1 MERIL
6 RSIIQVGSTPETELC
21 YQNWQRLEE
30 HSLEYPNDEDKKII
44 DYLRT
49 FYAQMA
55 SPPDFSIVLD
65 YFEKNDEI
73 EVVSRLE
80 EIKKAQWYVLTNF
93 LAIIKSIRESQQ
105 VRNFSIAC
113 RDAQAIAEHGRNLQK
128 PVDGKKILK
137 GVNDAVNYM
146 YDQMH
151 GFVQIEAG
159 DKLESIVHEDA
170 EEVLEDYENL
180 KKSNHFKDRNLFGFE
195 PIDSVC
201 MGHKPG
207 EYWIHAA
214 SFSELKTSL
223 AINYAY
229 NNSYVYGK
237 NIFYAILEMPVR
249 QLRLQLYALH
259 SSNSKFVYEWN
270 KQDGYMGLDYRQMR
284 DGMLDKKGLE
294 RLKIV
299 ARDLKET
306 SKGVLKLWRPAEE
319 VTIQDIRRYA
329 EMFHNK
335 YGCHGIVIDH
345 LGLVRPKYK
354 SSDYMNSLN
363 NVVREGRMLALN
375 FARGRSVPVV
385 ALFQINRQGKLRA
398 DKNDGRYTA
407 ADIYMASEAEKSAD
421 VITYTYLN
429 DELRKNG
436 NFYIGNIKNRDNQLF
451 DRFVGKIIWQTR
463 RMRAMETGLLDF
475 DNDQILDASKK
486 ISMTMSDLI

>member
-1 MERIL
+1 MDRVL
-6 RSIIQVGSTPETELC
+6 RSVIQIGSAPETEFA

-30 HSLEYPNDEDKKII
+30 HSLEFSNDEDRKII
-44 DYLRT
+44 EYLRT
-49 FYAQMA
+49 FYTQMA
-55 SPPDFSIVLD
+55 SPPDFSIIID

-80 EIKKAQWYVLTNF
+80 EIKKAQWYVKTNF
-93 LAIIKSIRESQQ
+93 LAIIKSISESQQ
-105 VRNFSIAC
+105 VRNFSILC

-128 PVDGKKILK
+128 PVGGKKILK
-137 GVNDAVNYM
+137 GIHDAVNYM
-146 YDQMH
+146 YDHMH
-151 GFVQIEAG
+151 EFTQIEAG

-170 EEVLEDYENL
+170 DEIIEDYDNL
-180 KKSNHFKDRNLFGFE
+180 KKSNQFKDRNLFGFE

-223 AINYAY
+223 ALNYAY
-229 NNSYVYGK
+229 NNSYVYGR

-259 SSNSKFVYEWN
+259 SSNSKFVYVWN
-270 KQDGYMGLDYRQMR
+270 KQDGYIGLDYRQMR
-284 DGMLDKKGLE
+284 DGLLNKRDYE

-299 ARDLKET
+299 AKDLKET
-306 SKGVLKLWRPAEE
+306 SKGVLKLWRPSEE
-319 VTIQDIRRYA
+319 VAIQDIRRSA

-335 YGCHGIVIDH
+335 YGCNGVIIDH
-345 LGLVRPKYK
+345 LGLVKPKYR
-354 SSDYMNSLN
+354 SSDYGTSLN
-363 NVVREGRMLALN
+363 SVVRDARLMALN
-375 FARGRSVPVV
+375 FARGKSIPVL

-407 ADIYMASEAEKSAD
+407 ADLYMSNEVEKSAD

-436 NFYIGNIKNRDNQLF
+436 NFYVGNIKNRDSPLIE
-451 DRFVGKIIWQTR
+451 RFVGKIIWQTR
-463 RMRAMETGLLDF
+463 RMRAMQVGLLDL
-475 DNDQILDASKK
+475 DNDQILDTSKK